1 VLVIQDI
8 IDFNKITA
16 GEVGIARNAFVLQD
30 LVDELETLFS
40 ESMAKE
46 GVEFEVDTSGID
58 KSAFGDGSRL
68 MLLGDDSKIRRIAIN
83 MLSNA
88 FRFTVKG
95 KVTMMVRTQRVKRN
109 SLEVR
114 FEVKVDNGFSSIRNS
129 KLLMI
134 HRTLVSES
142 QRKTKSDFLHHW
154 MSLENRPRQWALMA
168 LG

>member
-16 GEVGIARNAFVLQD
+16 GEVTIARNTFILQD
-30 LVDELETLFS
+30 LVNELEILFS

-46 GVEFEVDTSGID
+46 GVDFEVNTSGID

-88 FRFTVKG
+88 FRFTAKG
-95 KVTMMVRTQRVKRN
+95 KVTMTVLTQKVKRN
-109 SLEVR
+109 SLEIK
-114 FEVKVDNGFSSIRNS
+114 FEVKVGN
-129 KLLMI
+129 
-134 HRTLVSES
+134 
-142 QRKTKSDFLHHW
+142 
-154 MSLENRPRQWALMA
+154 
-168 LG
+168 